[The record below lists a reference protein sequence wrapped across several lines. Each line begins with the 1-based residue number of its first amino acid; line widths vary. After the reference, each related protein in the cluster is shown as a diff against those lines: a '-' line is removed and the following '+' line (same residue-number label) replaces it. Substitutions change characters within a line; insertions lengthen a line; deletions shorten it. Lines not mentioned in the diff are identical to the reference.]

1 MERDSLKGLSNGMDS
16 KRCMISTKPLPSL
29 NQLMPIIG
37 TKPASGKKDM
47 VKMHKRGKKVYTI
60 GYKTIKEKSQ
70 TGKRG
75 SLQKIWTEGKD
86 NILSVTFAVLFLKI
100 FLDIQIELW

>member
-1 MERDSLKGLSNGMDS
+1 MERDSL
-16 KRCMISTKPLPSL
+16 
-29 NQLMPIIG
+29 
-37 TKPASGKKDM
+37 
-47 VKMHKRGKKVYTI
+47 
-60 GYKTIKEKSQ
+60 